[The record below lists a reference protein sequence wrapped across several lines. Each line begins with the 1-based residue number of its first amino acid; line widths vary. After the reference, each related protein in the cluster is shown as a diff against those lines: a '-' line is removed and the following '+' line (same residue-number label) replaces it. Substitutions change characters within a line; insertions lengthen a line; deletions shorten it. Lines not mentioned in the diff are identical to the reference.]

1 MRYYDGSYPKV
12 FCLSPL
18 SMISQFVLEKEVRM
32 SKKWDIN
39 LVRNIGISAHIDSGK
54 TTLSERILF
63 YGGKIHAIHEV
74 KGKDGV
80 GATMDFMD
88 LEREKGIT
96 IQSACTQVSWKDI
109 TINLID
115 TPGHVDFT
123 IEVERS
129 LRVLD
134 GAILVLCGVAG
145 VQSQSITVDRQMK
158 RYGVPRLAFVNKL
171 DRQGANPFRVKD
183 ALVDK
188 LKLNAVMFQ
197 IPIGLEDQ
205 HKGAVDL
212 VQMKA
217 YVNEGDSG
225 ERVVEQPIPEEL
237 KAQAAE
243 YRQLMIE
250 KLADVDETIADKFL
264 MGETP
269 TEAEIKAATRKAVI
283 GLKLVPVFCGSA
295 FKNKGVQLLLDA
307 VSAYLPTPAEKQEH
321 ALDLDKGE
329 EKFPLYPDDKKPL
342 VALAFKLQDTPFGQL
357 TFMRVYQGALKKGEF
372 IYNTSSK
379 KSVKI
384 PRVVRMNAEKM
395 EDLDGAPSGDI
406 VAMFGIDCASGDT
419 FVHEG
424 SNFAMQSM
432 HVPNAVISLAIAPKD
447 KTAANNFS
455 KALQKFRKEDPT
467 FRVSRDEESN
477 ETIIAG
483 MGELH
488 LEIYIERMKREF
500 ACECIVGA
508 PQVAYRETIGQMAA
522 YDYQHKKQTGGSGQY
537 AKVVGNISPLPADA
551 PETFKFVNS
560 VVGGRIP
567 REFIPAVEEG
577 FEEQCRKGPLIGF
590 PIVGVQCELIDGAY
604 HDVDSSYMAFK
615 IAAMA
620 AMREVY
626 PKAKPT
632 VLEPI
637 MKLETTVPEE
647 YQGPAT
653 GQVNQRRGI
662 IVNTTSFEGSAV
674 IEAHVPL
681 SEMFGYSTDLR
692 SATKGKGEF
701 SMEFSH
707 YSPCP
712 RNIQDELV
720 KKYAEKRAAEQK

>member
-1 MRYYDGSYPKV
+1 MAN
-12 FCLSPL
+12 
-18 SMISQFVLEKEVRM
+18 
-32 SKKWDIN
+32 KWDIN

-96 IQSACTQVSWKDI
+96 IQSACTQVTWKDY

-158 RYGVPRLAFVNKL
+158 RYSVPRLAFVNKL
-171 DRQGANPFRVKD
+171 DRQGANPIRVKD
-183 ALVDK
+183 ALVEK
-188 LKLNAVMFQ
+188 LRLNAVMFQ
-197 IPIGLEDQ
+197 IPIGLEEK
-205 HKGAVDL
+205 HIGVVDL
-212 VQMKA
+212 VEMKA
-217 YVNEGDSG
+217 YNFLGDSG
-225 ERVVEQPIPEEL
+225 ENVTEVEIPAEL
-237 KAQAAE
+237 KAQADE
-243 YRQLMIE
+243 YRQIMIE
-250 KLADVDETIADKFL
+250 KLADVDETLADKFL
-264 MGETP
+264 LGEMP
-269 TEAEIKAATRKAVI
+269 TVEEIRAATRKAVI
-283 GLKLVPVFCGSA
+283 ALKLVPVFCGSA
-295 FKNKGVQLLLDA
+295 FKNKGVQLLLEA
-307 VSAYLPTPAEKQEH
+307 VGHYLPTPAEKKEYG
-321 ALDLDKGE
+321 LDLDNAE
-329 EKFPLYPDDKKPL
+329 ERVDLTPDEKKPL

-357 TFMRVYQGALKKGEF
+357 TFMRVYQGKLSKGDF
-372 IYNTSSK
+372 IYNVASK

-384 PRVVRMNAEKM
+384 PRVVRMHADKM
-395 EDLDGAPSGDI
+395 EDVETASAGDI

-419 FVHEG
+419 FVVEG
-424 SNFAMQSM
+424 INISMRSM
-432 HVPNAVISLAIAPKD
+432 HVPDAVISLAISPKD
-447 KTAANNFS
+447 KAGQNNFS

-467 FRVSRDEESN
+467 FRVKRDEESG
-477 ETIIAG
+477 ETIISG

-488 LEIYIERMKREF
+488 LEIYVERMKREF
-500 ACECIVGA
+500 NCETIVGA
-508 PQVAYRETIGQMAA
+508 PQVAYRETIGQAA
-522 YDYQHKKQTGGSGQY
+522 NYDYTHKKQTGGSGQF
-537 AKVVGNISPLPADA
+537 AKVVGNIAPLPADA
-551 PETFKFVNS
+551 TEVFVFENS

-567 REFIPAVEEG
+567 KEFIPAVEEG
-577 FEEQCRKGPLIGF
+577 FQEQCAKGPLIGF
-590 PIVGVQCELIDGAY
+590 PIVGVKVELTDGSY

-615 IAAMA
+615 ICAMA

-626 PKAKPT
+626 AKARPT

-653 GQVNQRRGI
+653 GQINQRRGI
-662 IVNTTSFEGSAV
+662 IQNTGSIEGNAV

-707 YSPCP
+707 YTPAP
-712 RNIQDELV
+712 RNIQDELA
-720 KKYAEKRAAEQK
+720 KKYQEKRAAENK

>member
-1 MRYYDGSYPKV
+1 
-12 FCLSPL
+12 
-18 SMISQFVLEKEVRM
+18 M

-39 LVRNIGISAHIDSGK
+39 MVRNIGISAHIDSGK

-96 IQSACTQVSWKDI
+96 IQSACTQVNWKDY

-123 IEVERS
+123 VEVERS

-171 DRQGANPFRVKD
+171 DRQGANPFRVQE
-183 ALVDK
+183 ALIDK
-188 LKLNAVMFQ
+188 LKLNAVMYQ

-205 HKGAVDL
+205 HKGIVDL

-217 YVNEGDSG
+217 FINEGSQG
-225 ERVVEQPIPEEL
+225 ETITEIPIPEEL
-237 KAQAAE
+237 KAKAEE
-243 YRQLMIE
+243 YRQILIE
-250 KLADVDETIADKFL
+250 KLADVDEGIGEKFL
-264 MGETP
+264 ME
-269 TEAEIKAATRKAVI
+269 EEITLDEIRAATRKAVI
-283 GLKLVPVFCGSA
+283 ALKLVPVFCGSA
-295 FKNKGVQLLLDA
+295 FKNKGVQHVLDA
-307 VSAYLPTPAEKQEH
+307 VTYYLPTPAEKKEY
-321 ALDLDKGE
+321 ALDLKNNEAKID
-329 EKFPLYPDDKKPL
+329 LIPDDKEQL

-357 TFMRVYQGALKKGEF
+357 TFMRVYQGRLNKGDF
-372 IYNTSSK
+372 IYNTSTK
-379 KSVKI
+379 KQVKV
-384 PRVVRMNAEKM
+384 PRVVRMHAEDM
-395 EDLDGAPSGDI
+395 QDLDGASSGDI
-406 VAMFGIDCASGDT
+406 IAMFGIDCASGDT

-424 SNFAMQSM
+424 YEVAMQSM
-432 HVPNAVISLAIAPKD
+432 HVPDPVISLAISPKD
-447 KTAANNFS
+447 KGSQNNFS

-467 FRVSRDEESN
+467 FRVYRDEESN
-477 ETIIAG
+477 ETIIQG

-488 LEIYIERMKREF
+488 LEIYVERMKREF
-500 ACECIVGA
+500 ACEVVVGQ
-508 PQVAYRETIGQMAA
+508 PQVAYRETITQEAD

-537 AKVVGNISPLPADA
+537 AKVIGKIMPMEPREDGVVFEFEN
-551 PETFKFVNS
+551 K

-577 FEEQCRKGPLIGF
+577 FREQCAKGPMIGF
-590 PIVGVQCELIDGAY
+590 PIVNVKVDLIDGAY

-615 IAAMA
+615 ICAMA

-626 PKAKPT
+626 QKAKPA

-637 MKLETTVPEE
+637 MKLETTVPDE
-647 YQGPAT
+647 YQGAAT
-653 GQVNQRRGI
+653 GQINQRRGV
-662 IVNTTSFEGSAV
+662 IVNTSAIEGSAV

-701 SMEFSH
+701 SMEFAH
-707 YSPCP
+707 YSQAP
-712 RNIQDELV
+712 RNIQDDLA
-720 KKYAEKRAAEQK
+720 KKYQAKRAAENK

>member
-1 MRYYDGSYPKV
+1 
-12 FCLSPL
+12 
-18 SMISQFVLEKEVRM
+18 M

-96 IQSACTQVSWKDI
+96 IQSACTQVNWKDH

-123 IEVERS
+123 VEVERS

-171 DRQGANPFRVKD
+171 DRQGANPFRVQE
-183 ALVDK
+183 ALVEK
-188 LKLNAVMFQ
+188 LKLNAVMYQ
-197 IPIGLEDQ
+197 LPIGLEDQ
-205 HKGAVDL
+205 HRGVVDL

-217 YVNEGDSG
+217 FINEGSQG
-225 ERVVEQPIPEEL
+225 EIITEIPIPEDL
-237 KAQAAE
+237 KAKAEE
-243 YRQLMIE
+243 YRQILIE
-250 KLADVDETIADKFL
+250 KLADADESFGEKFL
-264 MGETP
+264 MEEP
-269 TEAEIKAATRKAVI
+269 ISNDDIKVATRRAVI
-283 GLKLVPVFCGSA
+283 ALKLVPVFCGSA
-295 FKNKGVQLLLDA
+295 FKNKGVQHVLEA
-307 VSAYLPTPAEKQEH
+307 VCAYLPTPSEKKEY
-321 ALDLDKGE
+321 ALDLKNNEAKID
-329 EKFPLYPDDKKPL
+329 LVPDDKKEL
-342 VALAFKLQDTPFGQL
+342 VALAFKLQDTQFGQL
-357 TFMRVYQGALKKGEF
+357 TFMRIYQGRLSKGDF
-372 IYNTSSK
+372 IYNTTTK
-379 KSVKI
+379 KSVKV
-384 PRVVRMNAEKM
+384 PRVVRMHAEDM
-395 EDLDGAPSGDI
+395 EDLDGASSGDI

-424 SNFAMQSM
+424 TEVAMQSM
-432 HVPNAVISLAIAPKD
+432 FVPDPVISLAISPKD
-447 KTAANNFS
+447 KGSQNNFS

-467 FRVSRDEESN
+467 FRLFRDEESG
-477 ETIIAG
+477 ETIIQG

-488 LEIYIERMKREF
+488 LEIYVERMKREF
-500 ACECIVGA
+500 ACDVTVGQ
-508 PQVAYRETIGQMAA
+508 PQVAYRETITQAA
-522 YDYQHKKQTGGSGQY
+522 EYDYQHKKQTGGSGQY
-537 AKVVGNISPLPADA
+537 AKVIGNILPMEPREDGVVF
-551 PETFKFVNS
+551 EFENK

-577 FEEQCRKGPLIGF
+577 FREQCVKGPLIGF
-590 PIVGVQCELIDGAY
+590 PIVNVKVELTDGAY

-615 IAAMA
+615 ICSMA

-626 PKAKPT
+626 AKAKPA
-632 VLEPI
+632 VLEPM
-637 MKLETTVPEE
+637 MKLETTVPDE
-647 YQGPAT
+647 YQGAAT
-653 GQVNQRRGI
+653 GQINQRRGVI
-662 IVNTTSFEGSAV
+662 INTSAIEGSAV

-707 YSPCP
+707 YAQAP
-712 RNIQDELV
+712 RNIQEDLA
-720 KKYAEKRAAEQK
+720 KKYQAKRAAENK

>member
-1 MRYYDGSYPKV
+1 MA
-12 FCLSPL
+12 
-18 SMISQFVLEKEVRM
+18 
-32 SKKWDIN
+32 KKWDIN

-80 GATMDFMD
+80 GATMDSMD

-96 IQSACTQVSWKDI
+96 IQSAATQVQWKDY

-183 ALVDK
+183 ALVEK
-188 LKLNAVMFQ
+188 LRLNAVMFQ
-197 IPIGLEDQ
+197 IPIGLEEN

-212 VQMKA
+212 VEMKA
-217 YVNEGDSG
+217 YQNEGANG
-225 ERVVEQPIPEEL
+225 EKVTEIPIPEDL

-243 YRQLMIE
+243 YRQIMIE
-250 KLADVDETIADKFL
+250 KLADVDESIGDKFL
-264 MGETP
+264 MGEEP
-269 TEAEIKAATRKAVI
+269 TNDEIKAATRKAVI

-307 VSAYLPTPAEKQEH
+307 VTAYLPTPEEKREH
-321 ALDLDKGE
+321 ALDLNKNE
-329 EKFPLYPDDKKPL
+329 EKFELFPDNTKPL
-342 VALAFKLQDTPFGQL
+342 CALAFKLQETQFGQL
-357 TFMRVYQGALKKGEF
+357 TYMRVYQGKMSKGDF
-372 IYNTSSK
+372 IVNTSNK
-379 KSVKI
+379 RSVKV
-384 PRVVRMNAEKM
+384 PRLVRMHSDKM
-395 EDLDGAPSGDI
+395 EDIDTSYAGDI
-406 VAMFGIDCASGDT
+406 VAVFGIDCASGDT
-419 FVHEG
+419 FATEG
-424 SNFAMQSM
+424 YDVSMQSM
-432 HVPNAVISLAIAPKD
+432 HVPDAVISLAIAPKD
-447 KTAANNFS
+447 KAGANNFS

-467 FRVSRDEESN
+467 FRVHRDEESA
-477 ETIIAG
+477 ETIISG

-488 LEIYIERMKREF
+488 LEIYVERMKREF
-500 ACECIVGA
+500 NCETIVGK
-508 PQVAYRETIGQMAA
+508 PQVAYRETISQEAN
-522 YDYQHKKQTGGSGQY
+522 YDYTHKKQTGGSGQF
-537 AKVVGNISPLPADA
+537 AKVIGKISPLPANSE
-551 PETFKFVNS
+551 ETFKFENN

-567 REFIPAVEEG
+567 KEFIPAVEEG
-577 FEEQCRKGPLIGF
+577 FKEQCAKGPLIGF
-590 PIVGVQCELIDGAY
+590 PIVGVSVELTDGAY

-615 IAAMA
+615 ICSMA

-626 PKAKPT
+626 SKAKPI
-632 VLEPI
+632 VLEPM
-637 MKLETTVPEE
+637 MKLETTVPDE
-647 YQGPAT
+647 YQGAAV
-653 GQVNQRRGI
+653 GQINQRRGI
-662 IVNTTSFEGSAV
+662 IVNTTAFEGNAV

-681 SEMFGYSTDLR
+681 TEMFGYSTDLR

-701 SMEFSH
+701 SMEFAH
-707 YSPCP
+707 YAQCP
-712 RNIQDELV
+712 RNIQDELA
-720 KKYAEKRAAEQK
+720 KKYQEKRAAEQK

>member
-1 MRYYDGSYPKV
+1 MA
-12 FCLSPL
+12 
-18 SMISQFVLEKEVRM
+18 
-32 SKKWDIN
+32 KKWDIE

-96 IQSACTQVSWKDI
+96 IQSACTQVHWKDY

-123 IEVERS
+123 VEVERS

-134 GAILVLCGVAG
+134 GAVLVLCGVAG

-183 ALVDK
+183 ALIDK
-188 LKLNAVMFQ
+188 LKLNAVMYQ

-205 HKGAVDL
+205 HKGIVDL
-212 VQMKA
+212 VLMKA
-217 YVNEGDSG
+217 FVNEGDSG
-225 ERVVEQPIPEEL
+225 EIITEIPIPEEL
-237 KAQAAE
+237 KAQAE
-243 YRQLMIE
+243 EHRQILIE
-250 KLADVDETIADKFL
+250 KLADVDETIGEKFL
-264 MGETP
+264 ME
-269 TEAEIKAATRKAVI
+269 EAISVDEIRAATRKAVI
-283 GLKLVPVFCGSA
+283 ALKLVPVCCGSA
-295 FKNKGVQLLLDA
+295 FKNKGVQHLLDN
-307 VSAYLPTPAEKQEH
+307 VGYYLPTPAEKKEF
-321 ALDLDKGE
+321 ALDLDNNEAKVE
-329 EKFPLYPDDKKPL
+329 LFPDEKKPL

-357 TFMRVYQGALKKGEF
+357 TFMRVYQGKLSKGDF
-372 IYNTSSK
+372 IINTTNG

-384 PRVVRMNAEKM
+384 PRVVRMHADKM
-395 EDLDGAPSGDI
+395 EDVEQSSAGDI

-424 SNFAMQSM
+424 TNVAMQSM
-432 HVPNAVISLAIAPKD
+432 HIPDAVISLAIAPKE
-447 KTAANNFS
+447 KSGANNFS

-467 FRVSRDEESN
+467 FRVKRDEESN
-477 ETIIAG
+477 ETIISG

-488 LEIYIERMKREF
+488 LEIYVERMKREF
-500 ACECIVGA
+500 NCEVVVGA
-508 PQVAYRETIGQMAA
+508 PQVAYRETISQPAD

-537 AKVVGNISPLPADA
+537 AKVIGRILPLEPQEDGK
-551 PETFKFVNS
+551 TFLFENK

-567 REFIPAVEEG
+567 KEFIPAVEEG
-577 FEEQCRKGPLIGF
+577 FNEQCTKGPLIGF
-590 PIVGVQCELIDGAY
+590 PIVGVRVELTDGAY

-615 IAAMA
+615 IASMA

-626 PKAKPT
+626 PKAKPV

-653 GQVNQRRGI
+653 GQINQRRGVI
-662 IVNTTSFEGSAV
+662 QNTSSVEGNAV

-707 YSPCP
+707 YAATP

-720 KKYAEKRAAEQK
+720 KKYAEKRAAENK